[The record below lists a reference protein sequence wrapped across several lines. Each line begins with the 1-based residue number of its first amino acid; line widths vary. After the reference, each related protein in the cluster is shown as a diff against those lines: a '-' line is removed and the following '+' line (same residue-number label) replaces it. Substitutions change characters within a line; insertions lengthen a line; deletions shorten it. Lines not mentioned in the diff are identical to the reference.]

1 MTRVFFDF
9 EDKEA
14 AGKLAFLQGKPYL
27 DKSLRELIG
36 EKTCFGRTIH
46 WERLEKDTG
55 KKGRW
60 YARWSEALRVYQQAL
75 KEQEAKFMSA
85 KNELKQI
92 RNSRARREAVTV
104 EKLEDLMEYFAN
116 VESECLKA
124 LDLVEWVVGSV
135 NYQVLKRS
143 G

>member
-1 MTRVFFDF
+1 M
-9 EDKEA
+9 
-14 AGKLAFLQGKPYL
+14 
-27 DKSLRELIG
+27 
-36 EKTCFGRTIH
+36 
-46 WERLEKDTG
+46 
-55 KKGRW
+55 
-60 YARWSEALRVYQQAL
+60 RVYQQAL

-116 VESECLKA
+116 VENEYLKA
-124 LDLVEWVVGSV
+124 LDLVKWVVASV
-135 NYQVLKRS
+135 NYQVLRRS

>member
-1 MTRVFFDF
+1 
-9 EDKEA
+9 
-14 AGKLAFLQGKPYL
+14 
-27 DKSLRELIG
+27 
-36 EKTCFGRTIH
+36 
-46 WERLEKDTG
+46 
-55 KKGRW
+55 
-60 YARWSEALRVYQQAL
+60 
-75 KEQEAKFMSA
+75 MSA

-116 VESECLKA
+116 VENDYLKA
-124 LDLVEWVVGSV
+124 LDLVIWVVGSV

>member
-1 MTRVFFDF
+1 
-9 EDKEA
+9 
-14 AGKLAFLQGKPYL
+14 
-27 DKSLRELIG
+27 
-36 EKTCFGRTIH
+36 
-46 WERLEKDTG
+46 
-55 KKGRW
+55 
-60 YARWSEALRVYQQAL
+60 
-75 KEQEAKFMSA
+75 MSA

-116 VESECLKA
+116 VENEYLKA

-135 NYQVLKRS
+135 NCQVLKRS

>member
-1 MTRVFFDF
+1 
-9 EDKEA
+9 
-14 AGKLAFLQGKPYL
+14 
-27 DKSLRELIG
+27 
-36 EKTCFGRTIH
+36 
-46 WERLEKDTG
+46 
-55 KKGRW
+55 
-60 YARWSEALRVYQQAL
+60 
-75 KEQEAKFMSA
+75 MSA

-116 VESECLKA
+116 VENEYLKA

>member
-1 MTRVFFDF
+1 
-9 EDKEA
+9 
-14 AGKLAFLQGKPYL
+14 
-27 DKSLRELIG
+27 
-36 EKTCFGRTIH
+36 
-46 WERLEKDTG
+46 
-55 KKGRW
+55 
-60 YARWSEALRVYQQAL
+60 
-75 KEQEAKFMSA
+75 MSA

-116 VESECLKA
+116 VENEYLKA
-124 LDLVEWVVGSV
+124 LDLVKWVVDSV

>member
-1 MTRVFFDF
+1 
-9 EDKEA
+9 
-14 AGKLAFLQGKPYL
+14 
-27 DKSLRELIG
+27 
-36 EKTCFGRTIH
+36 
-46 WERLEKDTG
+46 
-55 KKGRW
+55 
-60 YARWSEALRVYQQAL
+60 
-75 KEQEAKFMSA
+75 MSA

-104 EKLEDLMEYFAN
+104 EKLEDLMRYFAN
-116 VESECLKA
+116 VENEYLKA

>member
-1 MTRVFFDF
+1 MSFDF

-36 EKTCFGRTIH
+36 ETTCFGRTIH
-46 WERLEKDTG
+46 WERLEKDAG

-60 YARWSEALRVYQQAL
+60 YARWTEALQVYQQAL
-75 KEQEAKFMSA
+75 KDQEAKFMSA
-85 KNELKQI
+85 RDELKQI
-92 RNSRARREAVTV
+92 RNSRSRREAVTV
-104 EKLEDLMEYFAN
+104 EKLEDLMKYFAN
-116 VESECLKA
+116 VENEYLKA
-124 LDLVEWVVGSV
+124 LDLVRWVIDSV
-135 NYQVLKRS
+135 NYQVLRRS